1 MADNTQENRQI
12 ELVTPLGKD
21 VLLLIEAGVNES
33 ISELFTIDLDLL
45 SEDADIDFE
54 SILGKQV
61 TIKLGLPND
70 KIRYFNGFV
79 GHFQGGGIKHGLS
92 HYQARIYP
100 WLWFLTH
107 THDCRIFQNKTV
119 PDIIKQIFEDLSFN
133 DVEYRLTEE
142 YREWEYCVQYRE
154 SDFNFVSRLMEHEG
168 IFYYF
173 IHEEERHT
181 LILADSNASVQPYDG
196 FETIPFAVTDASGSF
211 VTREAIR
218 SVHMEKHL
226 HSGAFTQRDFDF
238 KVPGKNLTTLHGI
251 ARKHDHSEYEIYE
264 YPGRYK
270 ESGHG
275 EVYTR
280 ARIEAIRAGYE
291 TISCESDA
299 RGIAA
304 GSYFE
309 LTDHPRSLFN
319 KSFLVRS
326 AVHQL
331 STSLGFQS
339 GVPINTSGYNAHFT
353 AIDFDTPYRSAEKTW
368 KPMVEGPQ
376 TAIVCGPSG
385 DEIYTD
391 QYGRVKVQFHWDR
404 EGQRDENSSC
414 WIRVSQIWAG
424 KKWGG
429 MYIPRIGQEVIVEF
443 LEGDPDQPIITG
455 RVYNGKAMPPYPL
468 PEEKT
473 KSTIKSDSSKGGNGF
488 NEIRF
493 EDKKG
498 SEQLFF
504 HAQRNMDIHVN
515 NNAFESVLGNCHQT
529 VGGKD
534 SGDRKELIGG
544 DNHYRV
550 VGDRISKVQSNDNL
564 TVEAE
569 RMQEITGDDSLTVK
583 GDILTETQ
591 GNHHLKVDLNSERE
605 IGLNYKIKAGN
616 TAFIQASFIKL
627 EANGTLELACGSSS
641 IILTPAAIFI
651 NGTLTNINSGSGPPV
666 SSSSASCM
674 SPQPPDLPKDPTPAD
689 NAKPGEPPDKKPQ
702 AVYSQNQTPASK
714 VLHQAAEDG
723 TPFCE
728 ECEKA
733 AQQAANEES

>member
-1 MADNTQENRQI
+1 MAETTQENRQI

-21 VLLLIEAGVNES
+21 VLLLIDASVNES
-33 ISELFTIDLDLL
+33 ISDLFTIDLDLL

-54 SILGKQV
+54 SILGKPV
-61 TIKLGLPND
+61 TIKLRLRNG

-79 GHFQGGGIKHGLS
+79 GHFQGGAIKHGLS
-92 HYQARIYP
+92 HYQARVYP

-119 PDIIKQIFEDLSFN
+119 PDIIKQIFEDLSFT
-133 DVEYRLTEE
+133 DVEYHLTDE

-173 IHEEERHT
+173 THEEERHT
-181 LILADSNASVQPYDG
+181 LILADSNAAVQPYED
-196 FETIPFAVTDASGSF
+196 FETIPFAVTDASGSST
-211 VTREAIR
+211 TREAIR

-226 HSGAFTQRDFDF
+226 HSGAYTQRDFDF
-238 KVPGKNLTTLHGI
+238 KVPGKNLTTLHSI
-251 ARKHDHSEYEIYE
+251 ARKHDHSKYEIYE
-264 YPGRYK
+264 YPGYYK

-275 EVYTR
+275 ENYTR
-280 ARIEAIRAGYE
+280 SRIEAIQTGYE
-291 TISCESDA
+291 TISGESDA

-309 LTDHPRSLFN
+309 LTQHPRSLFN
-319 KSFLVRS
+319 KNFLVTS

-331 STSLGFQS
+331 GTSLGFQS
-339 GVPINTSGYNAHFT
+339 GVPINASGYKAYFT
-353 AIDFDTPYRSAEKTW
+353 AIDYDTPYRSAQKTW

-385 DEIYTD
+385 DEIHTD
-391 QYGRVKVQFHWDR
+391 EYGRVKVQFHWDR

-455 RVYNGKAMPPYPL
+455 RVYNGKSMPPYPL
-468 PEEKT
+468 PAEKT

-498 SEQLFF
+498 EEQVFF
-504 HAQRNMDIHVN
+504 HAEKNMDVRVKN
-515 NNAFESVLGNCHQT
+515 DSFESILGNRHQT
-529 VGGKD
+529 IGNKNEGNQ
-534 SGDRKELIGG
+534 KELVHG
-544 DNHYRV
+544 DKHLRL
-550 VGDRISKVQSNDNL
+550 VGDRIVKIQSDDNL
-564 TVEAE
+564 TVEGS
-569 RMQEITGDDSLTVK
+569 RMQAVSKDD
-583 GDILTETQ
+583 
-591 GNHHLKVDLNSERE
+591 HLKVDGDLLTE
-605 IGLNYKIKAGN
+605 IGSDHHLKTGMNLIEEAGMNVSIKAGTN
-616 TAFIQASFIKL
+616 LKL
-627 EANGTLELACGSSS
+627 EAGITLEIACGGSS
-641 IILTPAAIFI
+641 IVLSPAGVFI
-651 NGTLTNINSGSGPPV
+651 NGLMVNLNSGSGGSVTTGSCTPP
-666 SSSSASCM
+666 
-674 SPQPPDLPKDPTPAD
+674 SPPNLPEDPSPAD
-689 NAKPGEPPDKKPQ
+689 NAQPGETPEAPIRPAAASQ
-702 AVYSQNQTPASK
+702 ASTPAAE
-714 VLHQAAEDG
+714 VLKQAAKDG

-728 ECEKA
+728 ECERA
-733 AQQAANEES
+733 RQASEQKK

>member
-1 MADNTQENRQI
+1 MAETTQENRQI

-33 ISELFTIDLDLL
+33 ISDLFTIDLDLL
-45 SEDADIDFE
+45 SEDPDIDFE
-54 SILGKQV
+54 SLLGKPV
-61 TIKLGLPND
+61 TIKLRLRNN
-70 KIRYFNGFV
+70 KIRYFNGLV

-92 HYQARIYP
+92 HYQARVYP

-119 PDIIKQIFEDLSFN
+119 PDIIKQVFEDLSFN

-173 IHEEERHT
+173 THEEERHT
-181 LILADSNASVQPYDG
+181 LILADSNAAVQPYED
-196 FETIPFAVTDASGSF
+196 FEAIPFAVTDASGSST
-211 VTREAIR
+211 TREAIR
-218 SVHMEKHL
+218 SVHMEKRL
-226 HSGAFTQRDFDF
+226 HSGSYTQRDFDF
-238 KVPGKNLTTLHGI
+238 KVPGKNLTTLHSI
-251 ARKHDHSEYEIYE
+251 ARKHDHSQYEIYK
-264 YPGRYK
+264 YPGYYK
-270 ESGHG
+270 EPGHG
-275 EVYTR
+275 ENYTR

-291 TISCESDA
+291 TITGESDA

-309 LTDHPRSLFN
+309 LTEHPRSLFN
-319 KSFLVRS
+319 KNFLVTS

-331 STSLGFQS
+331 ATSVGFQS
-339 GVPINTSGYNAHFT
+339 GVPINASGYSAYFT
-353 AIDFDTPYRSAEKTW
+353 AIDYDTPYRSAEKTW

-391 QYGRVKVQFHWDR
+391 EYGRVKVQFHWDR

-455 RVYNGKAMPPYPL
+455 RVYNGKSMPPYPL
-468 PEEKT
+468 PAEKT
-473 KSTIKSDSSKGGNGF
+473 KSTIKSDSSKGGDGF

-498 SEQLFF
+498 EEQVFF
-504 HAQRNMDIHVN
+504 HAEKNMDVRVKN
-515 NNAFESVLGNCHQT
+515 DSFESILGNRHQT
-529 VGGKD
+529 IGNKNEGNQ
-534 SGDRKELIGG
+534 KELVHG
-544 DNHYRV
+544 DKHFRL
-550 VGDRISKVQSNDNL
+550 VGDRIVKVESDDNL
-564 TVEAE
+564 TVEGN
-569 RMQEITGDDSLTVK
+569 RMQAVSKDD
-583 GDILTETQ
+583 
-591 GNHHLKVDLNSERE
+591 HLKVDGDLLTE
-605 IGLNYKIKAGN
+605 IGSDHHLKTGMNLIQEAGMKVSIKGGMN
-616 TAFIQASFIKL
+616 LKL
-627 EANGTLELACGSSS
+627 EAGTTLEIACGGSS
-641 IILTPAAIFI
+641 IVLSPSGVYITGLMV
-651 NGTLTNINSGSGPPV
+651 NLNSGSGGSVATGSCNAPSPP
-666 SSSSASCM
+666 S
-674 SPQPPDLPKDPTPAD
+674 LPEDPSPAD
-689 NAKPGEPPDKKPQ
+689 NAQPGETPEAPTRAAATPK
-702 AVYSQNQTPASK
+702 VSTPAAE
-714 VLHQAAEDG
+714 VLKQAAKDG

-728 ECEKA
+728 ECERA
-733 AQQAANEES
+733 RQAMEQKNK